1 VKKES
6 SETKKGSAKNHDTKS
21 RKKITAIRR
30 NEVGG
35 SGACGGARAEN
46 VKASVVRGEE
56 GIAEAFH
63 TERPCDHGVR

>member
-1 VKKES
+1 ME
-6 SETKKGSAKNHDTKS
+6 
-21 RKKITAIRR
+21 IRR
-30 NEVGG
+30 NGEGG
-35 SGACGGARAEN
+35 SGACEGARAEN